1 MTFAEA
7 VSMSKRRGRM
17 DIVYSILRT
26 VARHNPGARIT
37 RILYQSNLSHP
48 QLRNYLDLLLKS
60 GLVTAKTIGQ
70 KTLYDITDK
79 GEEFIHT
86 YERMRSILES

>member
-1 MTFAEA
+1 MT
-7 VSMSKRRGRM
+7 KRRSKT
-17 DIVYSILRT
+17 DIIYSILRT
-26 VARHNPGARIT
+26 VTKYNPGALKT

-48 QLRNYLDLLLKS
+48 QLTNYLDLLLET

-70 KTLYDITDK
+70 KRVYDITDK